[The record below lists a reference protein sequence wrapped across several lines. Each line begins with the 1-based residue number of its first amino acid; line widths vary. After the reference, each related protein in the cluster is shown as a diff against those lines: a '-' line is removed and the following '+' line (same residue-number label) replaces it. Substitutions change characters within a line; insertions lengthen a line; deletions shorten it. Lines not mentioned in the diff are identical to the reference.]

1 MFNNTEDKT
10 CENSESNISSSTW
23 GQFRR
28 SVLFPPLQ
36 NCKSIDHQ
44 PESSP
49 LATTVF
55 SDKGYISDYLWNRK
69 KSFEEKENLSLDN
82 ISFSEKHR
90 LHFPVN
96 INRQF
101 INHSHKKLKS
111 CGKNIPTSGVCDQSR
126 NSYYQQ
132 TNHNNM
138 KLKNLFSNITKVV
151 GGNSSNS
158 SPTSSTVSSPQK
170 GKIFVFNFALVKR
183 CP

>member
-1 MFNNTEDKT
+1 MFNNTEDKAFA
-10 CENSESNISSSTW
+10 NSESNTSSSDW

-55 SDKGYISDYLWNRK
+55 SDTGYISDYLWNQK
-69 KSFEEKENLSLDN
+69 KSFEEKENLILDN

-126 NSYYQQ
+126 NSYYQ

-158 SPTSSTVSSPQK
+158 SPTSSTVASPQK
-170 GKIFVFNFALVKR
+170 GKIFYTTLH
-183 CP
+183 